1 MKDVSANTD
10 AKRLAGEAAAELVK
24 SGMVVGLG
32 TGSTVAWTIKRLGER
47 VKEEGLDFLGI
58 PTSFQAENL
67 AIASG
72 IMLTTLNSHPVLDLA
87 IDGADQ
93 VDANLFVIKGGGAAH
108 TREKVV
114 ACSARRFVIVADES
128 KYVPKLTWPVPVE
141 VLPFAFRL
149 VEKRLTELGGKPVLR
164 LGKMKDGPVITD
176 NGNFVMDVDFGVIED
191 PRGLAANISP
201 IPGVVE
207 HGIFDNLNEL
217 YLARAGRVEKIG
229 RRRG

>member
-1 MKDVSANTD
+1 MKDVSANAD

-47 VKEEGLDFLGI
+47 IKEEGLDFLGI

-72 IMLTTLNSHPVLDLA
+72 IKLTTLNQHPILDLA

-93 VDANLFVIKGGGAAH
+93 VDHNLYVIKGGGAAH

-114 ACSARRFVIVADES
+114 ACSARKFVIVADES
-128 KYVPKLTWPVPVE
+128 KYVEKLTWPVPVE
-141 VLPFAFRL
+141 VLPFALRL
-149 VEKRLTELGGKPVLR
+149 VERRLQDLGGKPVLR
-164 LGKMKDGPVITD
+164 QGVRKDGPVITD
-176 NGNFVMDVDFGVIED
+176 NGNFVMDVDFGVIVD
-191 PRGLAANISP
+191 PAALASKISP

-207 HGIFDNLNEL
+207 HGIFDNLDEL
-217 YLARAGRVEKIG
+217 YLARAGGVEMIG
-229 RRRG
+229 RR